1 MIFLPTDIEGAYIV
15 KIEKNEDERGF
26 FARTYDVDIF
36 NKNKLDSKI
45 VQCNVN
51 YTKQK
56 GTLKGLHYQIS
67 PYEETKLIRCTRGS
81 VCHVIVD
88 LRPTSS
94 TYKKWESIVL
104 SQDEYC
110 WRYIPKGC
118 ANGIQT
124 LDDDTELIYQS
135 SQYYSPEHERGIRWD
150 DPKLNI
156 KWPIK
161 PTVISQ
167 KDQSWK
173 LL

>member
-67 PYEETKLIRCTRGS
+67 PYEETKLIRCIRGS

>member
-1 MIFLPTDIEGAYIV
+1 MII
-15 KIEKNEDERGF
+15 
-26 FARTYDVDIF
+26 
-36 NKNKLDSKI
+36 
-45 VQCNVN
+45 
-51 YTKQK
+51 
-56 GTLKGLHYQIS
+56 
-67 PYEETKLIRCTRGS
+67 
-81 VCHVIVD
+81 D

-150 DPKLNI
+150 DPSFQI
-156 KWPIK
+156 KWLLPVKNISDTA
-161 PTVISQ
+161 PASNPFDINLYDPVTVP
-167 KDQSWK
+167 
-173 LL
+173 LANV

>member
-1 MIFLPTDIEGAYIV
+1 MIFLPTDIEGAYII

-67 PYEETKLIRCTRGS
+67 PYEETKLIRCIRGS